1 MITYYKNINP
11 MQHMVV
17 SLMNTNTMV
26 MVVKQ
31 GVVKRDVP
39 TKDCLD
45 FLDRTIPAGT
55 SYLIF
60 TQTTDTLQTEAGNC
74 MEDIGGIA
82 GYGNSESGGMLH
94 PVITEHI
101 IITNI
106 G

>member
-1 MITYYKNINP
+1 MIIYYKDINP

-17 SLMNTNTMV
+17 SLMNTNSMV
-26 MVVKQ
+26 IRFKQ
-31 GVVKRDVP
+31 GVLKKEVP

-45 FLDRTIPAGT
+45 FLNMTIPAGT

-60 TQTTDTLQTEAGNC
+60 SQTTDTLQTEAGDC
-74 MEDIGGIA
+74 MEDIAGTA
-82 GYGNSESGGMLH
+82 GYINEGDEGIIH
-94 PVITEHI
+94 PPIAEHL

>member
-1 MITYYKNINP
+1 

-17 SLMNTNTMV
+17 PLMNTNTMV
-26 MVVKQ
+26 ISVKQ
-31 GVVKRDVP
+31 GVVKKDVP
-39 TKDCLD
+39 AKDCLE

-60 TQTTDTLQTEAGNC
+60 TQMTDTLQTDAGNC
-74 MEDIGGIA
+74 IEDIGGTA
-82 GYGNSESGGMLH
+82 GYGNYDETPIQH
-94 PVITEHI
+94 PVIAEHL